1 MIKSKIKETDEA
13 ELNIADTISKI
24 MADLECSIR
33 DNLEEIFSNSNEN
46 D

>member
-1 MIKSKIKETDEA
+1 
-13 ELNIADTISKI
+13 

-46 D
+46 DWKVMKNEINYPALVKNDEILL